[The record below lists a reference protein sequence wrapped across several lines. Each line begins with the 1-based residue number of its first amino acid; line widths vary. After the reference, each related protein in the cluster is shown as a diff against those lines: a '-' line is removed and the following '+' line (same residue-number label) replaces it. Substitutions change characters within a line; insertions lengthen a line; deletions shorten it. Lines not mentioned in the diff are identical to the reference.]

1 MTSQDN
7 QRDFD
12 TITLHWDHS
21 ASTPSDIEKNIRN
34 DQPIKR
40 NLDEYFNFLDQV
52 RPHIDELR
60 RTSIFKKPFTLV

>member
-7 QRDFD
+7 QKDFD

-21 ASTPSDIEKNIRN
+21 ASTTSDIEKNIRN
-34 DQPIKR
+34 DQHIKL